1 LLTIYLKINI
11 REVKMESHLSEEMVK
26 QVFFQSDEKRP
37 DPLIADEVDIVQF
50 AEKLELTLRPLIAA
64 EEHKRC
70 VTIVAH
76 MIREVA
82 SALQNQH
89 P

>member
-1 LLTIYLKINI
+1 MK
-11 REVKMESHLSEEMVK
+11 SHLSEDLVK
-26 QVFFQSDEKRP
+26 QIFFYSDEKRK
-37 DPLIADEVDIVQF
+37 DALIAVEVDIVQF
-50 AEKLELTLRPLIAA
+50 AEKLEAVLRPMIAA

-76 MIREVA
+76 MNREVA
-82 SALQNQH
+82 NSLQNQR

>member
-1 LLTIYLKINI
+1 MKSY
-11 REVKMESHLSEEMVK
+11 LSEDLVK
-26 QVFFQSDEKRP
+26 QVFFYSDEKRP
-37 DPLIADEVDIVQF
+37 DPLLADEVDILQF
-50 AEKLELTLRPLIAA
+50 AQKLEAVLRPLITA

-76 MIREVA
+76 MNREVA
-82 SALQNQH
+82 SVLQNQH

>member
-1 LLTIYLKINI
+1 MKSLLN
-11 REVKMESHLSEEMVK
+11 EELVK
-26 QVFFQSDEKRP
+26 QVFFYSDEKRP
-37 DPLIADEVDIVQF
+37 DPLIADEVDILQF
-50 AEKLELTLRPLIAA
+50 AEKLEAVLRPLIAA

-76 MIREVA
+76 MNREVA
-82 SALQNQH
+82 SALSNQK

>member
-1 LLTIYLKINI
+1 MKSY
-11 REVKMESHLSEEMVK
+11 LSEELVK
-26 QVFFQSDEKRP
+26 QVFFYSDEKRV

-50 AEKLELTLRPLIAA
+50 AEKLEAVLRPMIAA

-70 VTIVAH
+70 VSIVAH
-76 MIREVA
+76 MNREVA
-82 SALQNQH
+82 NGLQSQR

>member
-1 LLTIYLKINI
+1 MK
-11 REVKMESHLSEEMVK
+11 SHLSEELVK
-26 QVFFQSDEKRP
+26 QVFFYSDEKRP
-37 DPLIADEVDIVQF
+37 DPLIADEVDILQF
-50 AEKLELTLRPLIAA
+50 AEKLEAVLRPLIAA

-76 MIREVA
+76 MNREVA
-82 SALQNQH
+82 NSLAGQR

>member
-1 LLTIYLKINI
+1 MK
-11 REVKMESHLSEEMVK
+11 SHLSEDLVK
-26 QVFFQSDEKRP
+26 QVFFYSDEKRP
-37 DPLIADEVDIVQF
+37 DPLIADEVDILQF
-50 AEKLELTLRPLIAA
+50 AQKLEAVLRPLIAA

-76 MIREVA
+76 MNREVA
-82 SALQNQH
+82 NKLQNQR

>member
-1 LLTIYLKINI
+1 MKSY
-11 REVKMESHLSEEMVK
+11 LSEDLVK
-26 QVFFQSDEKRP
+26 QVFFYSDEKRP
-37 DPLIADEVDIVQF
+37 DPLLADEVDILQF
-50 AEKLELTLRPLIAA
+50 AQKLEAVLRPLITA

-76 MIREVA
+76 MNREVA
-82 SALQNQH
+82 SALQNQR

>member
-1 LLTIYLKINI
+1 MKSYLN
-11 REVKMESHLSEEMVK
+11 EELVK
-26 QVFFQSDEKRP
+26 QVFFYSDEKRP
-37 DPLIADEVDIVQF
+37 DPLIADEVDILQF
-50 AEKLELTLRPLIAA
+50 AQKLEAVLRPLITA

-76 MIREVA
+76 MNREVA
-82 SALQNQH
+82 NKLQRQY

>member
-1 LLTIYLKINI
+1 MKSLLN
-11 REVKMESHLSEEMVK
+11 EELVK
-26 QVFFQSDEKRP
+26 QVFFYSDEKRK

-50 AEKLELTLRPLIAA
+50 AQKLEAVLRPLIAA

-70 VTIVAH
+70 VMIVAH
-76 MIREVA
+76 MNREVA
-82 SALQNQH
+82 SNLANQR

>member
-1 LLTIYLKINI
+1 MKSL
-11 REVKMESHLSEEMVK
+11 LSEELVK
-26 QVFFQSDEKRP
+26 QIFFFSDEKRQ

-50 AEKLELTLRPLIAA
+50 AEKLEAVLRPMILA

-70 VTIVAH
+70 VSIVAS
-76 MIREVA
+76 MNREVA
-82 SALQNQH
+82 SSLASQR

>member
-1 LLTIYLKINI
+1 
-11 REVKMESHLSEEMVK
+11 MESHLSEEMVK

-37 DPLIADEVDIVQF
+37 DPLIADEVDLVQF

-76 MIREVA
+76 MNREVA

>member
-1 LLTIYLKINI
+1 MKSLLN
-11 REVKMESHLSEEMVK
+11 EELVK
-26 QVFFQSDEKRP
+26 QVFFYSDEKRP
-37 DPLIADEVDIVQF
+37 DPLIADEVDILQF
-50 AEKLELTLRPLIAA
+50 AEKLEAVLWPLIAA

-76 MIREVA
+76 MNREVA
-82 SALQNQH
+82 NGLANQR

>member
-1 LLTIYLKINI
+1 MKSL
-11 REVKMESHLSEEMVK
+11 LSEELVK
-26 QVFFQSDEKRP
+26 QVFFYSDEKRP
-37 DPLIADEVDIVQF
+37 DPLIADEVDILQF
-50 AEKLELTLRPLIAA
+50 AQKLEAVLRPMIAA

-76 MIREVA
+76 MNREVA
-82 SALQNQH
+82 NALQNQR

>member
-1 LLTIYLKINI
+1 MKSLLN
-11 REVKMESHLSEEMVK
+11 EELVK
-26 QVFFQSDEKRP
+26 QVFFYSDEKRP
-37 DPLIADEVDIVQF
+37 DPLIADEVDILQF
-50 AEKLELTLRPLIAA
+50 AQKLEAVLRPLIAA

-76 MIREVA
+76 MNREVA
-82 SALQNQH
+82 SALANQR

>member
-1 LLTIYLKINI
+1 MKSY
-11 REVKMESHLSEEMVK
+11 LSEDLVK
-26 QVFFQSDEKRP
+26 QVFFYSDEKRP
-37 DPLIADEVDIVQF
+37 DPLLAYEVDILQF
-50 AEKLELTLRPLIAA
+50 AQKLEAVLRPLISA

-76 MIREVA
+76 MNREVA
-82 SALQNQH
+82 NKLQRQY

>member
-1 LLTIYLKINI
+1 MK
-11 REVKMESHLSEEMVK
+11 SHITEDLVK
-26 QVFFQSDEKRP
+26 QVFFYSDEKRP

-50 AEKLELTLRPLIAA
+50 AEKLEAVLRPLIAA

-76 MIREVA
+76 MNREVA
-82 SALQNQH
+82 SALANQR

>member
-1 LLTIYLKINI
+1 MKSL
-11 REVKMESHLSEEMVK
+11 LSEELVK
-26 QVFFQSDEKRP
+26 QIFFYSDEKRP
-37 DPLIADEVDIVQF
+37 DPLIADEVDILQF
-50 AEKLELTLRPLIAA
+50 AQKLEAVLRPMIAA

-76 MIREVA
+76 MNREVA
-82 SALQNQH
+82 NGLASQR

>member
-1 LLTIYLKINI
+1 MKSLLN
-11 REVKMESHLSEEMVK
+11 EELVK
-26 QVFFQSDEKRP
+26 QVFFYSDEKRK

-50 AEKLELTLRPLIAA
+50 AEKLEAVLRPLIAA

-70 VTIVAH
+70 VMIVAH
-76 MIREVA
+76 MNREVA
-82 SALQNQH
+82 NNLANQR

>member
-1 LLTIYLKINI
+1 MK
-11 REVKMESHLSEEMVK
+11 SHLSEELVK
-26 QVFFQSDEKRP
+26 QVFFYSDEKRK

-50 AEKLELTLRPLIAA
+50 AEKLEAVLRPMIAA

-70 VTIVAH
+70 VMIVAH
-76 MIREVA
+76 MNREVA
-82 SALQNQH
+82 NNLANQR

>member
-1 LLTIYLKINI
+1 MK
-11 REVKMESHLSEEMVK
+11 SHLSEELVK
-26 QVFFQSDEKRP
+26 QVFFYSDEKRP
-37 DPLIADEVDIVQF
+37 DPLIADEVDILQF
-50 AEKLELTLRPLIAA
+50 AQKLEAVLRPLIAA

-76 MIREVA
+76 MNREVA
-82 SALQNQH
+82 NKLQNQR

>member
-1 LLTIYLKINI
+1 MK
-11 REVKMESHLSEEMVK
+11 SHLSEELVK
-26 QVFFQSDEKRP
+26 QVFFYSDEKRP
-37 DPLIADEVDIVQF
+37 DPLIADEVDILQF
-50 AEKLELTLRPLIAA
+50 AEKLEAVLRPLIAS

-76 MIREVA
+76 MNREVA
-82 SALQNQH
+82 NALANQR